1 MLPSWRHGPKC
12 WSGKRGC
19 RPSSG
24 STGEWHANGRSH
36 RLQADYVIVG
46 AGSAGC
52 VLANRLTE
60 DATTRVVLIEAGGR
74 DWNPLIH
81 IPAGYMK
88 LLDHPTL
95 TWGFKA
101 EADPGTNGRV
111 INYPRGRVLGGSSS
125 INGMIY
131 VRGQPEDFDHW
142 GQLGNRGWSW
152 DDVLPYFR
160 KAENWEGEEDAVHG
174 KGGPLFTSHGRDRP
188 LLCREAVE
196 AGRQLGLEYREDV
209 NDLPAGASDGIGWVQ
224 QTRCGRLRA
233 SAARSYLRPVLKRP
247 NLQVIT
253 GALVHRVLFDG
264 TRAVGVVYSRD
275 GGMERVDAAGEVI
288 LAAGAIGSPHILQ
301 LSGVGDV
308 EHLGRAGIA
317 VHHELRGV
325 GRNMQ
330 DHYLARVACT
340 VHGAPSLNQQSRGL
354 GLAGQVLR
362 YLATGNGILTYAASL
377 VAASVKVLPES
388 ATPDVQALFVHGSYS
403 TGGARSPDAMPGMT
417 CGMWQMRPLSRG
429 YVEARSPRPREQP
442 NINPRYFSDETDCRV
457 AVAGLRWIRRL
468 FAAPALAKYV
478 VAETVPGKDV
488 ESDDEL
494 LHYAKQTGGTVFH
507 ATCTC
512 KMGRDLLAVVD
523 DRLRVQ
529 GLERLRVI
537 DASVMPTVTSTNTNA
552 STIMIAEKGA
562 AMIREDAR
570 VAMPA

>member
-1 MLPSWRHGPKC
+1 M
-12 WSGKRGC
+12 
-19 RPSSG
+19 
-24 STGEWHANGRSH
+24 
-36 RLQADYVIVG
+36 QADYVIVG

-101 EADPGTNGRV
+101 EADPGTNGRA

-142 GQLGNRGWSW
+142 GQLGNRGWTW
-152 DDVLPYFR
+152 DDVLPFFR
-160 KAENWEGEEDAVHG
+160 KAENWEGKEDAVHG
-174 KGGPLFTSHGRDRP
+174 KGGPLFTSHGRDKP
-188 LLCREAVE
+188 LLCQAAVE

-209 NDLPAGASDGIGWVQ
+209 NDLPSGAGDGIGWVQ
-224 QTRCGRLRA
+224 QTRGGRRRA
-233 SAARSYLRPVLKRP
+233 STARSYLQPALKRP

-264 TRAVGVVYSRD
+264 TRAVGVEYSRN
-275 GGMERVDAAGEVI
+275 GGTERVDAAGEVI

-301 LSGVGDV
+301 LSGVGDA
-308 EHLGRAGIA
+308 EHLGRAGID

-330 DHYLARVACT
+330 DHYLARVSCE
-340 VHGAPSLNQQSRGL
+340 VQGAPSLNQQSRGL

-388 ATPDVQALFVHGSYS
+388 ATPDVQALFAHGSYAPGAS
-403 TGGARSPDAMPGMT
+403 RRAGHDAGHDLRDVADASAEPRLRRGALAAARGAAEHQPALLQRRDRLPRRGGRAALDPPAVRRAGTGEIRRGGDGARARRAERRRTAALREADRRHRVPRDVHLQDGARHAG
-417 CGMWQMRPLSRG
+417 GRG
-429 YVEARSPRPREQP
+429 
-442 NINPRYFSDETDCRV
+442 
-457 AVAGLRWIRRL
+457 
-468 FAAPALAKYV
+468 
-478 VAETVPGKDV
+478 
-488 ESDDEL
+488 
-494 LHYAKQTGGTVFH
+494 
-507 ATCTC
+507 
-512 KMGRDLLAVVD
+512 
-523 DRLRVQ
+523 
-529 GLERLRVI
+529 
-537 DASVMPTVTSTNTNA
+537 
-552 STIMIAEKGA
+552 
-562 AMIREDAR
+562 
-570 VAMPA
+570 